1 MTEQEHTAGQDGDSR
16 QPGSRSGSNQD
27 GSGQRGRHSWGS
39 KAAKAPRK
47 DEGAAP
53 DRSTD
58 ASERVE
64 RDRSSSGSLSERPAS
79 TSSADRRSDSPEA
92 GIRGAGDEGRP
103 AGGFSGRSS
112 EGRPAGGRS
121 PWKGQSD
128 TRGADRREGK
138 PAWKGRS
145 DDRPTEGQGGRTER
159 PAQGGFQRD
168 RPASGR
174 DARSTPGRDGGQGG
188 RRNDTGG
195 RDTGQSAP
203 RSYGRPDRGTDE
215 GRGAQ
220 LRGAASRGGSASGSA
235 ADKQSRFGGRGGA
248 TSDRTSGSERP
259 WQSRSSSPEG
269 RTSGPRTSSDRSDS
283 FRRPSD
289 RNERGAGGFRSG
301 DDRRGGGRPDE
312 ASSAGPRTHNARD
325 LRSAN
330 RPDRERSPEIDED
343 VKGDELDR
351 VTRAQVRNLEE
362 RSALW
367 VSKHLVMAGRLL
379 DIDPE
384 LAFQHALA
392 ASRRGGRL
400 AAVRE
405 AVGLTAYAAGHYG
418 EALREFRT
426 FRRISGSNVHLPVM
440 ADCERGLGRPDRA
453 LDLARSEE
461 AESLDAAG
469 KAELAMVISGARADL
484 GQLDA
489 AVSALEI
496 PQLDLHRAFAFSPRL
511 FRAYADALDA
521 VGRSDQSDKWRR
533 QARVA
538 EKALGL
544 DDDLEPDIIDLGED
558 DEPVSS
564 PVPRV
569 ADLLGT
575 PAPSEDGPVG
585 GSASKGGEQPIE
597 PAAAEQ
603 RRGEPLQ
610 QAPLGG
616 HGGERPSEESGDEG
630 TAPDAGDAE
639 VSGEPAVL
647 GDADRPEASEPNLV
661 GGMSLDLEADLEQL
675 GEGRVADDMPESHS
689 SEDGHDDAPKV
700 EPEEEP
706 EATSQDERAIA
717 LPADASPEGG
727 SPTPVEPLQTEM
739 LFSMDGSGSADIDS
753 SDDAPTK
760 VAADTT
766 RRTSFTPAVE
776 FSEGEVR
783 ADPTKSNRATVMPG
797 KGSTPA
803 TEATQTSGKIADA
816 PAEKAPKRKR
826 SPKAEPVQEDV
837 VDE

>member
-1 MTEQEHTAGQDGDSR
+1 M
-16 QPGSRSGSNQD
+16 
-27 GSGQRGRHSWGS
+27 
-39 KAAKAPRK
+39 
-47 DEGAAP
+47 
-53 DRSTD
+53 
-58 ASERVE
+58 
-64 RDRSSSGSLSERPAS
+64 
-79 TSSADRRSDSPEA
+79 
-92 GIRGAGDEGRP
+92 
-103 AGGFSGRSS
+103 
-112 EGRPAGGRS
+112 
-121 PWKGQSD
+121 
-128 TRGADRREGK
+128 
-138 PAWKGRS
+138 
-145 DDRPTEGQGGRTER
+145 
-159 PAQGGFQRD
+159 
-168 RPASGR
+168 
-174 DARSTPGRDGGQGG
+174 
-188 RRNDTGG
+188 
-195 RDTGQSAP
+195 
-203 RSYGRPDRGTDE
+203 
-215 GRGAQ
+215 
-220 LRGAASRGGSASGSA
+220 
-235 ADKQSRFGGRGGA
+235 
-248 TSDRTSGSERP
+248 
-259 WQSRSSSPEG
+259 
-269 RTSGPRTSSDRSDS
+269 
-283 FRRPSD
+283 
-289 RNERGAGGFRSG
+289 
-301 DDRRGGGRPDE
+301 
-312 ASSAGPRTHNARD
+312 
-325 LRSAN
+325 
-330 RPDRERSPEIDED
+330 
-343 VKGDELDR
+343 
-351 VTRAQVRNLEE
+351 RNLEE

-379 DIDPE
+379 EIDPE

-575 PAPSEDGPVG
+575 PAPSEDGAVA
-585 GSASKGGEQPIE
+585 GSAGTGVEQPIE

-610 QAPLGG
+610 QASIGG

-639 VSGEPAVL
+639 VSVEPAVL

-675 GEGRVADDMPESHS
+675 GEGRVADDMPESSS

-706 EATSQDERAIA
+706 KEKPEATSEDEPAIA
-717 LPADASPEGG
+717 LPVDASPEGG
-727 SPTPVEPLQTEM
+727 SPTPVELLQTEM
-739 LFSMDGSGSADIDS
+739 LFSMDGSGSADIGS

-760 VAADTT
+760 AAADTT
-766 RRTSFTPAVE
+766 RRASFTPAVE

-783 ADPTKSNRATVMPG
+783 ADPATDSRATVMPAEG
-797 KGSTPA
+797 RTPA
-803 TEATQTSGKIADA
+803 PDATQTSGEVADA